1 MKKIKQ
7 ILKYKGIN
15 DAEQM
20 EINENYTIE
29 SDIYEDL
36 TIEKIDDDLI
46 SVAQTYTQ
54 RMELMRDPEIVFR
67 VDERGDWTPIEYQ
80 QDDMGIYQ
88 RDLSGLSLNGFVEQW
103 DQNLENQ
110 GFVEAAEK

>member
-1 MKKIKQ
+1 METVKQ
-7 ILKYKGIN
+7 ILEHKGIN
-15 DAEQM
+15 DTERM
-20 EINENYTIE
+20 EINQNYTIE
-29 SDIYEDL
+29 SEKYEDL

-46 SVAQTYTQ
+46 SVAHYYKK
-54 RMELMRDPEIVFR
+54 RMDLMRDPEIVFR
-67 VDERGDWTPIEYQ
+67 IEESGDWTPIEYQ

-110 GFVEAAEK
+110 GFVQAA

>member
-1 MKKIKQ
+1 METVKQ
-7 ILKYKGIN
+7 ILEHKGIN
-15 DAEQM
+15 DTEQM
-20 EINENYTIE
+20 EINQNYTIE
-29 SDIYEDL
+29 SEKYEDL

-46 SVAQTYTQ
+46 SVAHYYKK
-54 RMELMRDPEIVFR
+54 RMDLMRDPEIVFR
-67 VDERGDWTPIEYQ
+67 IEESGDWTPIEYQ

-110 GFVEAAEK
+110 GFVQAA